1 MMGKDIQT
9 TIKHILLAEDDLD
22 DQMLFEEALGEV
34 NEQVILFTVKDGV
47 ELLERLKQADE
58 LPDLLVLDLNM
69 PLKDGFECLE
79 EIRASPQLQIIPVV
93 ICSTSSD
100 KRSLDL
106 VYDLGANYYL
116 CKPNS
121 FSQLK
126 EAIAQVL
133 TLDFKDNVFRPSRA
147 NFVLNY

>member
-1 MMGKDIQT
+1 MCKDTQT

-22 DQMLFEEALGEV
+22 DQMLFEEALSEV
-34 NEQVILFTVKDGV
+34 NHHVILATAKDGV
-47 ELLERLKQADE
+47 ELMQRLTQAEE

-69 PLKDGFECLE
+69 PFKDGFECLE
-79 EIRASPQLQIIPVV
+79 EIRVSPQLQTIPVL

-100 KRSLDL
+100 NRSLDL
-106 VYDLGANYYL
+106 VYNLGANYYL
-116 CKPNS
+116 RKPNS

-126 EAIAQVL
+126 AAIAQVL
-133 TLDFKDNVFRPSRA
+133 TLDFKDNVFRPSRT